1 MVYLHV
7 NLCFLSC
14 LLNVFQ
20 VRNLPHHTAVLQ
32 GCPLHMQVQR
42 GLLRQ
47 HLHVHY
53 GVPQLLGAAMS
64 FVAPLLRQWRSQPRV
79 QEAFKVHLS
88 PGMAICFCHLG
99 QPGFHASAL
108 LNQTAPGRGASS
120 TSQWAGEQDAALL
133 GFYDIWVA
141 RDTNG
146 SLFLKQPP
154 FVADRTALR
163 RASQGLPFPV
173 RCCWNGLVV
182 LNSAPFLHHGTRVR

>member
-1 MVYLHV
+1 MP
-7 NLCFLSC
+7 CSIS
-14 LLNVFQ
+14 
-20 VRNLPHHTAVLQ
+20 
-32 GCPLHMQVQR
+32 
-42 GLLRQ
+42 Q
-47 HLHVHY
+47 HL
-53 GVPQLLGAAMS
+53 GAG
-64 FVAPLLRQWRSQPRV
+64 P
-79 QEAFKVHLS
+79 
-88 PGMAICFCHLG
+88 
-99 QPGFHASAL
+99 
-108 LNQTAPGRGASS
+108 SS

-163 RASQGLPFPV
+163 LTSQGLPFPV